1 METISSSLTFFFKF
15 VFAALW
21 SGAFGLGTVTIF
33 FSGNA
38 DVQALGWLFAAV
50 WVVGTTLIWWTCAR
64 FKRVKLNGTSLVISN
79 YRDEITVPAV
89 DIADVRQNRWINL
102 RPITLTLKRQTPFG
116 RAVTFMPRRSFRLF
130 SEDEIVT
137 RLRRLANIGVQR
149 SVLT

>member
-33 FSGNA
+33 FNSNA
-38 DVQALGWLFAAV
+38 DV
-50 WVVGTTLIWWTCAR
+50 
-64 FKRVKLNGTSLVISN
+64 S
-79 YRDEITVPAV
+79 
-89 DIADVRQNRWINL
+89 QNRWINL